1 MTLPLQSKVPR
12 CDAAKLCTTACV
24 ALKETVKIPPLH
36 EVEVNGTFTGELEPG
51 PWLIESSGVPKKTV
65 HVANAIV
72 IPRNGMVPVRLMNSS
87 CEPVTVYH
95 GDLIARMELLK
106 SSEGVTVGCFSTEE
120 SMQSTDTHT
129 PQITPEKEKKLW
141 EIVQGMGA
149 ELSSQERKR
158 VFDLLVKYQAIF
170 PQKGEIG
177 KTKVL
182 QHKIRTGDA
191 PPVRQRPRRTH
202 FYQREES
209 RKCCRRC

>member
-12 CDAAKLCTTACV
+12 CDAAKLCTTAYV
-24 ALKETVKIPPLH
+24 ALKEAIKIPPLH

-141 EIVQGMGA
+141 EIVQGMGG
-149 ELSSQERKR
+149 RT
-158 VFDLLVKYQAIF
+158 
-170 PQKGEIG
+170 QKG
-177 KTKVL
+177 V
-182 QHKIRTGDA
+182 
-191 PPVRQRPRRTH
+191 
-202 FYQREES
+202 
-209 RKCCRRC
+209 